1 VKQAKLYLVD
11 MRHKR
16 YAARMRARFRPAGP
30 PPYAS
35 IRLSFKSIDRS
46 IRILGFETGLLVIK
60 TLVFRQVS

>member
-1 VKQAKLYLVD
+1 

-16 YAARMRARFRPAGP
+16 YAAKTRARFRPAGP

>member
-1 VKQAKLYLVD
+1 

-35 IRLSFKSIDRS
+35 IRLSFKSDGRL